1 MKLPLKN
8 KNIKKGR
15 KYFLGHLYFPHFI
28 TAGKKT
34 YLTKNKNHSLIFN
47 SYSFTYSQMA
57 RRIGGHSL
65 MIVVRMVQRLSTRED
80 DGFSI
85 ITSSP
90 VKLYKGYGF

>member
-1 MKLPLKN
+1 
-8 KNIKKGR
+8 
-15 KYFLGHLYFPHFI
+15 
-28 TAGKKT
+28 
-34 YLTKNKNHSLIFN
+34 
-47 SYSFTYSQMA
+47 
-57 RRIGGHSL
+57 